1 MIELDWT
8 IGIWSICKQVLWV
21 QGKTESLGTCP
32 AWCKCWHTQQDKD
45 HRPVGQPNFCCYLDL
60 RQRRTQFVL
69 TKANYQINSRLQHLK
84 RIKMIHYDT
93 KQQISS
99 GKRSVGKTTAEAMMP
114 EFWLIS
120 QVQVPEITMDVG
132 EGRRKWKKST
142 LKNSAFSWRIVISP
156 HFESRT
162 PQRTFQVKRITL
174 LRVIPTMTCWVEV
187 VRWGLSLRIWW
198 EEWRIWEHWFQV
210 SLA

>member
-1 MIELDWT
+1 
-8 IGIWSICKQVLWV
+8 
-21 QGKTESLGTCP
+21 
-32 AWCKCWHTQQDKD
+32 
-45 HRPVGQPNFCCYLDL
+45 
-60 RQRRTQFVL
+60 
-69 TKANYQINSRLQHLK
+69 
-84 RIKMIHYDT
+84 MIHYDT

-162 PQRTFQVKRITL
+162 PQRTFQVKRKRMFFAEVWWKTMSSNEFNLQGISQNESPENL
-174 LRVIPTMTCWVEV
+174 LGSKPFGEQFGTRLIFNLQPLLHETETPKH
-187 VRWGLSLRIWW
+187 L
-198 EEWRIWEHWFQV
+198 
-210 SLA
+210 